1 VRSRDRDTIPEMV
14 DARISLSMRA
24 GLLFIASIV
33 GLTACASGS
42 SLPQSSSQSNDMRR
56 MDVHPSMAAPTETE
70 EETESD
76 PESGPEPGEEFA
88 SPPAATIPPGTRIPD
103 IRGMDFE
110 DAVIML
116 RELGM
121 DFGLVTA
128 RNDDEGQWTV
138 IEQTPLPGSA
148 PAADKRVS
156 MVVSIGPEAGGIS
169 GVGGV
174 ACKPEEDDIDEPY
187 CFGKLLKY

>member
-1 VRSRDRDTIPEMV
+1 
-14 DARISLSMRA
+14 MRA
-24 GLLFIASIV
+24 GLLFLMASIV

-42 SLPQSSSQSNDMRR
+42 SLPQSSPQSNDMGR
-56 MDVHPSMAAPTETE
+56 MDVHPSMAAPTETSG
-70 EETESD
+70 ETESD
-76 PESGPEPGEEFA
+76 AGSGPEPGEEFA
-88 SPPAATIPPGTRIPD
+88 SPPAARIPPGTRIPD
-103 IRGMDFE
+103 VRGMDFE
-110 DAVIML
+110 DAVITL

-128 RNDDEGQWTV
+128 RNDDEGPWTV
-138 IEQTPLPGSA
+138 LEQTPLPGSP

-156 MVVSIGPEAGGIS
+156 MIVSIGPGRAGIS